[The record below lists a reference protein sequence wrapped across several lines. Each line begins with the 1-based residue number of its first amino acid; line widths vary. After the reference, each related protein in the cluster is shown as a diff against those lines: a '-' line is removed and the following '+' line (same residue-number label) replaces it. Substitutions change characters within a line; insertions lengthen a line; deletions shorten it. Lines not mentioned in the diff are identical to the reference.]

1 MTRTPTPLP
10 GHRET
15 PDMRNA
21 QAATGLAVANPNPNP
36 TRGRQRH
43 RPRDRYADVGR
54 STREAL
60 DRLRVAEREARA
72 DGRTVPASCARVLL
86 EVVGHLTTYSRRNDA
101 LSVRRIEEGTGL
113 SRSTVRRALALL
125 EGYGCI
131 TRITPENVKGQRTGS
146 TIIALPVTTP
156 AEDELEDRDRHENAD
171 ALEHHRAPDPVV
183 HLRDTPPVAPRRTRP
198 LEHLDAP
205 ATRSTYEKEV
215 RGQQQR
221 TTPTGR
227 PPVGRASARPSAS
240 PEVIPPP
247 TASGRIAE
255 DDYRAAQDRMR
266 EDMDAG
272 RGVNPADVRVVDAW
286 HSQQRKA
293 DRGEV
298 AA

>member
-1 MTRTPTPLP
+1 MRHTRTI
-10 GHRET
+10 
-15 PDMRNA
+15 
-21 QAATGLAVANPNPNP
+21 LAEPVAGSANPNPNRRRKA
-36 TRGRQRH
+36 RGHQ
-43 RPRDRYADVGR
+43 PRDRYADVGR

-60 DRLRVAEREARA
+60 ERLRVAEREARA
-72 DGRTVPASCARVLL
+72 DGRNLPPSCARVLL
-86 EVVGHLTTYSRRNDA
+86 EIIGQVASYSRRNDA
-101 LSVRRIEEGTGL
+101 CSVRRIEEGTGL
-113 SRSTVRRALALL
+113 ARSTVRRALALL

-131 TRITPENVKGQRTGS
+131 VRITPQNTPGTRTGS
-146 TIIALPVTTP
+146 TIIALPIVEPVAEADP
-156 AEDELEDRDRHENAD
+156 AEDDAGDGAEHDASGWTAPRYGVGRDHLE
-171 ALEHHRAPDPVV
+171 
-183 HLRDTPPVAPRRTRP
+183 DTPPVAPRRTRP